1 MKQLEG
7 EMLVVVFTYIFLTLM
22 GLISLIGA
30 MSVVIYIKQKKY
42 WYIPYGIMMM
52 LIGFTWGYDSLHDT
66 NHSDYVMLA
75 ILTISIIESLV
86 LLFKNTRL
94 QEPVTPT
101 ESSEDETEQEAPVAK
116 KSLFW
121 IVTWLIIKMIFM
133 YIVFNRM

>member
-1 MKQLEG
+1 MF
-7 EMLVVVFTYIFLTLM
+7 VVVFTYIFLTLM

-30 MSVVIYIKQKKY
+30 MSVVIYIKQKQY
-42 WYIPYGIMMM
+42 WYIPYGILMMV
-52 LIGFTWGYDSLHDT
+52 IGFSWGYDSLHDT
-66 NHSDYVMLA
+66 NHSDYVLLA

-94 QEPVTPT
+94 QESVTQT
-101 ESSEDETEQEAPVAK
+101 EEDTEEEAPVAK